1 MRHFY
6 FLSFILLWLSIGSS
20 AQSLTADEQ
29 QEINVAQ
36 EYFAITGNFFPDLT
50 FGNPY
55 TGTDGAMEDFIPT
68 AGATETF
75 TPAVGDFFY
84 DTGGPGGGGLNPSGG
99 NGTELPGNYLNCGC
113 ITTTTLAGVTKIEFH
128 EFEVFG
134 NFDWLKVYDGTDTS
148 GTVLYDSNTNGD
160 TDTFAGMIAYN
171 GSGVFIG
178 TSGAMTFEF
187 NASTV
192 VDHTG
197 WEVEILAP
205 DSEPESCEPG
215 NITTTFV
222 AGNQFA
228 GNMFDVT
235 ASGGED
241 LLIEK
246 FDVNIGV
253 GSAAISVYTR
263 PGSYIGFEGSATGW
277 TLMGTE
283 TVTGAGESLPTEVN
297 IGGFT
302 IPAGE
307 TYGFYV
313 TISDYTSGNVSMYYT
328 NGLFTYSDDFVTIET
343 GTGKGNPDFTGS
355 TFPQRS
361 WNGTLYYCAGEGSEN
376 PDPEPEVDCSG
387 PNSIIHDD
395 GSIENGASGN
405 PSVVTQMIF
414 TDKFT
419 PLSYPATI
427 ESVCAAFIMVTGAT
441 PDLPYDIVVYDDD
454 GTGGAPGTLIGELNG
469 LTATNIPLF
478 SAGAAPEW
486 QSASTTSENWVITEG
501 SVYIGVRFAPTTPN
515 HYIATDESTSTPS
528 SEGYWWNDNA
538 GDWALISVGFPN
550 YRSLFVRAV
559 ITSDPEP
566 EPEVDCSGPNNIIH
580 DDGSIENGAS
590 GNPSVVTQMIFTDK
604 FTPLSYPA
612 TIESVCAAFIMVT
625 GATPD
630 LPYDIVVYDDDGT
643 GGAPGTLIGE
653 LNGLTATNIPLF
665 SAGAAPEWQSASTTS
680 ENWVITEGSVYI
692 GVRFAPTTPNHYIAT
707 DESTSTPSSEGYWWN
722 DNADDWALISVG
734 FPNYRSLFVRAA
746 FTSDSE
752 PEPDYCEPELDCT
765 DNDMITNVTFQEIN
779 NDTNCSP
786 NGYGNYTD
794 QIANVVAGETYPIS
808 VSVGNG
814 WAYESVSVW
823 IDFDNSGTFDQ
834 NEFTYVGTG
843 SAGPV
848 TGEISIPSGVANG
861 QYRMRVRV
869 AAVGEGSA
877 TWDMACDESQGYG
890 ETEDYTVAVNDPE
903 EPPVD
908 NNCSQEY
915 AGDTFN
921 GIGIVHNSS
930 SHYIA
935 ANDVI
940 VEVNTMF
947 TLQKITLEIVTLGGE
962 PTTFDVSI
970 YEDEGGTVGNQFG
983 ATQENITP
991 VITPNGTFGSTSYP
1005 QYTVEITLP
1014 TAVELPATTTDD
1026 VHYWIGVSGAP
1037 STTTDNVFWV
1047 SYEYTEP
1054 SDSYPTWQSAN
1065 GGTSWDLYANTDGI
1079 NVDGNMIAAGL
1090 CYTLGVSD
1098 INSFDFTYY
1107 PNPVRDVLNISSKKE
1122 VENVSVY
1129 NLAGQQILT
1138 NAKVDNGQINVSS
1151 LPAGT
1156 YVFRVILKGGQ
1167 VETFKIIKK

>member
-538 GDWALISVGFPN
+538 
-550 YRSLFVRAV
+550 
-559 ITSDPEP
+559 
-566 EPEVDCSGPNNIIH
+566 
-580 DDGSIENGAS
+580 
-590 GNPSVVTQMIFTDK
+590 
-604 FTPLSYPA
+604 
-612 TIESVCAAFIMVT
+612 
-625 GATPD
+625 
-630 LPYDIVVYDDDGT
+630 
-643 GGAPGTLIGE
+643 
-653 LNGLTATNIPLF
+653 
-665 SAGAAPEWQSASTTS
+665 
-680 ENWVITEGSVYI
+680 
-692 GVRFAPTTPNHYIAT
+692 
-707 DESTSTPSSEGYWWN
+707 
-722 DNADDWALISVG
+722 DDWALISVG

-903 EPPVD
+903 
-908 NNCSQEY
+908 
-915 AGDTFN
+915 
-921 GIGIVHNSS
+921 
-930 SHYIA
+930 
-935 ANDVI
+935 
-940 VEVNTMF
+940 
-947 TLQKITLEIVTLGGE
+947 
-962 PTTFDVSI
+962 
-970 YEDEGGTVGNQFG
+970 
-983 ATQENITP
+983 
-991 VITPNGTFGSTSYP
+991 
-1005 QYTVEITLP
+1005 
-1014 TAVELPATTTDD
+1014 
-1026 VHYWIGVSGAP
+1026 
-1037 STTTDNVFWV
+1037 
-1047 SYEYTEP
+1047 
-1054 SDSYPTWQSAN
+1054 
-1065 GGTSWDLYANTDGI
+1065 
-1079 NVDGNMIAAGL
+1079 
-1090 CYTLGVSD
+1090 
-1098 INSFDFTYY
+1098 
-1107 PNPVRDVLNISSKKE
+1107 
-1122 VENVSVY
+1122 
-1129 NLAGQQILT
+1129 
-1138 NAKVDNGQINVSS
+1138 
-1151 LPAGT
+1151 
-1156 YVFRVILKGGQ
+1156 
-1167 VETFKIIKK
+1167 